1 MNLVL
6 FCFSKYFLTFYQ
18 HWPGFWS
25 TSSLL
30 DTGIGESLPDLWK
43 FMRNLLHNPQYNPK
57 LIAWENLERGEFRI
71 SSLQDFYSLWR
82 RLKRINITQDMWTK
96 TIKLYDE
103 KKYLHRIEG
112 HRQVNK
118 DN

>member
-1 MNLVL
+1 
-6 FCFSKYFLTFYQ
+6 
-18 HWPGFWS
+18 
-25 TSSLL
+25 
-30 DTGIGESLPDLWK
+30 
-43 FMRNLLHNPQYNPK
+43 MRSLLHNPQYNPK

-112 HRQVNK
+112 HRQVN
-118 DN
+118 NTITS